1 MGRLPCGLV
10 LPLGGC
16 ACDAKE
22 KPRKQEM
29 PWGGR
34 GNERKVGKWWRSPW
48 SVACAC
54 AGGGFDTLV
63 AAAALVVSGN
73 SEEIFLPVSDEMRSG
88 FQLISPSKVQTFVRR
103 GSGCVACVA
112 ARPLVCLQLR
122 CASGRRHAARV
133 VWLRYWMAIRL

>member
-1 MGRLPCGLV
+1 M
-10 LPLGGC
+10 
-16 ACDAKE
+16 
-22 KPRKQEM
+22 PR
-29 PWGGR
+29 GGR

-122 CASGRRHAARV
+122 CAPGRRHSPRRTCGDQLLNLGPNRKGSN
-133 VWLRYWMAIRL
+133 WTNPQPCQLRTAT